1 MGGGRGRGMGNYGGG
16 GGNNL
21 DMKIFDPIIEQT
33 SNLTIDSS
41 T

>member
-1 MGGGRGRGMGNYGGG
+1 MGGRGRGMGNYGGG
-16 GGNNL
+16 GGTNL